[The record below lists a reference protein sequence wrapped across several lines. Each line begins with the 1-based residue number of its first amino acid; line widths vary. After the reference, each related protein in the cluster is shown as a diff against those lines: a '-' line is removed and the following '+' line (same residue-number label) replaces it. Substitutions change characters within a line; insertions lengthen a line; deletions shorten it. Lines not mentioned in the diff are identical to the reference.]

1 MSKVVSFRRGNS
13 DDVSCALAEGR
24 GFAPEEGAGTGR
36 AVLRIWETF
45 SETQSFHVCED
56 RSALEEQQLGI

>member
-24 GFAPEEGAGTGR
+24 GFAPEEGASTGR
-36 AVLRIWETF
+36 AVLRLETF
-45 SETQSFHVCED
+45 SEQSFHVCED